1 MNLQQAPS
9 ARAIGRPGRP
19 YRVGLFTFLLVF
31 PLALLSGLIRLH
43 TYSVYQTYQ
52 QGQCTILSGT
62 TDYTSTKDEQYYTA
76 DLQYIV
82 TTKDGQHITTDGYDG
97 PYASQF
103 DTQDEAQQIVDSYQ
117 VGQSYSCWYDPA
129 APFHA
134 VLVFYGYNINDLI
147 GDYIGTSLGYL
158 VGYSLLWLLL
168 YYIFY
173 RQLCLIRRG
182 VLTQGT
188 VVENAV
194 RRTRNGKRTSS
205 RISFSPLDDPSHSY
219 KISRPGAFS
228 IGSPMTVCYDPLN
241 PKNVKYGDRPKWNG
255 VITVLAIACVGIL
268 IAGGVFLII
277 WFAV

>member
-9 ARAIGRPGRP
+9 ARAIGRTRQP

-43 TYSVYQTYQ
+43 TYYVYQTYQ

-62 TDYTSTKDEQYYTA
+62 TDYYSTRDSQYYTA

-82 TTKDGQHITTDGYDG
+82 STKDGQQVTTDGYDG
-97 PYASQF
+97 PYTSQF

-117 VGQSYSCWYDPA
+117 VGQSYPCWYNPA
-129 APFHA
+129 APYHA
-134 VLVFYGYNINDLI
+134 VLIFRGYNTNDFFI
-147 GDYIGTSLGYL
+147 DYIETSLLYL
-158 VGYSLLWLLL
+158 LGYSFLWLLL
-168 YYIFY
+168 YYVFY

-188 VVENAV
+188 VVENVV
-194 RRTRNGKRTSS
+194 RRTRRGKTTTS
-205 RISFSPLDDPSHSY
+205 RIAFSPRDDPSRSY
-219 KISRPGAFS
+219 KIMKAGAFN
-228 IGSPMTVCYDPLN
+228 IGHPMTVCYDPLN
-241 PKNVKYGDRPKWNG
+241 PKNAKQGDRPGWKG
-255 VITVLAIACVGIL
+255 TITALAIACVGIL
-268 IAGGVFLII
+268 IAGGAFLII